1 MKLSK
6 NKLFIT
12 AIFLI
17 IIVISIIV
25 HNKRIVITTINYR
38 NSKIPSAFT
47 GYKILQV
54 SDLHNAE
61 FGKNQSTLIDKTKE
75 IDPDIIF
82 ITGDLIDSYS
92 TNIDISV
99 EYIKGIATI
108 APTYFIPGN
117 HESRIESYK
126 ELCDKLTSTGV
137 KILDNKT
144 TIIEKDSSLIGL
156 MGVEDPSFIKTQN
169 QNEEFKSI
177 LTNLSKDINTDFKI
191 LLSHRPERLSDYE
204 DTNVDL
210 VFSGHAHGGQFRIP
224 FLGGLL
230 APNQGFLPKYT
241 SGIYKKNNT
250 SMIVSRGLG
259 NSIFPFRINNSPELV
274 LVTLEK

>member
-1 MKLSK
+1 M
-6 NKLFIT
+6 
-12 AIFLI
+12 
-17 IIVISIIV
+17 
-25 HNKRIVITTINYR
+25 
-38 NSKIPSAFT
+38 
-47 GYKILQV
+47 
-54 SDLHNAE
+54 
-61 FGKNQSTLIDKTKE
+61 TL
-75 IDPDIIF
+75 
-82 ITGDLIDSYS
+82 
-92 TNIDISV
+92 
-99 EYIKGIATI
+99 TI

>member
-99 EYIKGIATI
+99 EYVKGIATI
-108 APTYFIPGN
+108 APM
-117 HESRIESYK
+117 
-126 ELCDKLTSTGV
+126 
-137 KILDNKT
+137 
-144 TIIEKDSSLIGL
+144 SL
-156 MGVEDPSFIKTQN
+156 S
-169 QNEEFKSI
+169 
-177 LTNLSKDINTDFKI
+177 
-191 LLSHRPERLSDYE
+191 
-204 DTNVDL
+204 
-210 VFSGHAHGGQFRIP
+210 
-224 FLGGLL
+224 
-230 APNQGFLPKYT
+230 
-241 SGIYKKNNT
+241 
-250 SMIVSRGLG
+250 
-259 NSIFPFRINNSPELV
+259 
-274 LVTLEK
+274 